1 VNDRAYGDAD
11 GMWER
16 VIGGLDPDAGHLYLT
31 RLDGEPASFV
41 LVHDHDDDCA
51 FWFAAT
57 VPRAR
62 GRGFVSG
69 LLHRALRDARDRGC
83 TTSTTQATAMGAPVY
98 ARIGYRDL
106 GALQMWERRTLA

>member
-1 VNDRAYGDAD
+1 
-11 GMWER
+11 M
-16 VIGGLDPDAGHLYLT
+16 
-31 RLDGEPASFV
+31 
-41 LVHDHDDDCA
+41 VHDHGGDCA

-57 VPRAR
+57 VPDAR

-106 GALQMWERRTLA
+106 GALEMWERRKAP